1 MAKIR
6 LDVLVH
12 RRELTDSREQA
23 QRLIRAGKIRVNGQV
38 ASKPGFSVQ
47 DDVELELEQ
56 PPRFV
61 SRGGD
66 KLMGAIAEWP
76 DLPLDGVI
84 AIDIGSSTGG
94 FTDCMLQHGAQKVY
108 AVDVGRGQLHWNMR
122 QDDRVDVREETN
134 ARYLEAADFSP
145 RPSFCVIDTSFI
157 SLKLILPAADRVLL
171 PGAQVISLIKPQFEA
186 GAKNLRKGV
195 VVDKE
200 IRQHVVEDIRIYGTE
215 KLGWTWCG
223 VARSPLKGPKGNVE
237 FLARWKLPE
246 A

>member
-12 RRELTDSREQA
+12 QRDLSESREKA

-38 ASKPGFSVQ
+38 ASKPGFTVA

-66 KLMGAIAEWP
+66 KLMGALDEWS
-76 DLPLDGVI
+76 DLPITDAV

-94 FTDCMLQHGAQKVY
+94 FTDCMLQHGAVKVY
-108 AVDVGRGQLHWNMR
+108 AVDVGRGQLHWNIR
-122 QDDRVDVREETN
+122 QDGRVDVREETN
-134 ARYLEAADFSP
+134 ARHLKASDFDP
-145 RPSFCVIDTSFI
+145 RPTFCVIDTSFI

-171 PGAQVISLIKPQFEA
+171 PGSEVVSLIKPQFEA
-186 GAKNLRKGV
+186 GQKNLRKGV
-195 VVDKE
+195 VVE
-200 IRQHVVEDIRIYGTE
+200 ERIRQQVVDDIRTYGVDH
-215 KLGWTWCG
+215 LGWEWLG

-237 FLARWKLPE
+237 FLARWRLQ
-246 A
+246 